1 MGEFFNMKKPTNL
14 QELYDVIVF
23 ERDTYIGASD
33 QEFIY
38 RLESLNN
45 ILEILKKE
53 LESKNSYPSLEEL
66 EKLKNVKAELKS
78 LETEVSKIL
87 LRILNEQV
95 PLFSSD
101 RLKTLHNDCRELL
114 NRVGRK
120 GMLDY
125 RYKLIETVNILKLVN
140 WILLQMDNKH
150 LDDHEFLINAT
161 REFVKNMEDFLK
173 GDL

>member
-1 MGEFFNMKKPTNL
+1 MKKPTNL

-23 ERDTYIGASD
+23 ERDTYNGASD
-33 QEFIY
+33 QESIH
-38 RLESLNN
+38 RIDSLNN
-45 ILEILKKE
+45 IIEILKNE
-53 LESKNSYPSLEEL
+53 LKLKKLSPTSEEL

-95 PLFSSD
+95 PLFSSE

-140 WILLQMDNKH
+140 WNLLQMDNKY
-150 LDDHEFLINAT
+150 LDDHEFLVNAT
-161 REFVKNMEDFLK
+161 KEFVKNMEDFLK